1 MIHTGTNYYLLTKD
15 LKYRNKL
22 GDKCEITDIPYFAY
36 SLHLMKSSC
45 GWLNLFE
52 FHNGVI
58 ESVADI
64 KKLYD
69 TGDFEI
75 YDEYGE
81 KYEWDKFE
89 NIYKDKYSRY
99 RNGETD
105 KFGSHLTA
113 DKNDRFN
120 LWTIRYFT
128 DKDGYEFTDNEFS

>member
-1 MIHTGTNYYLLTKD
+1 MGTNYYLLTKD

-22 GDKCEITDIPYFAY
+22 GDKCEITDTPYFAY
-36 SLHLMKSSC
+36 SLHLMKNSC

-52 FHNGVI
+52 YHKGVI

-75 YDEYGE
+75 YNEYGE
-81 KYEWDKFE
+81 LFKWGEFE
-89 NIYKDKYSRY
+89 CIYTDKYNRY

-105 KFGSHLTA
+105 KFQSHLTA
-113 DKNDRFN
+113 DKNGRFN

-128 DKDGYEFTDNEFS
+128 DKDGYEFTDSEFS